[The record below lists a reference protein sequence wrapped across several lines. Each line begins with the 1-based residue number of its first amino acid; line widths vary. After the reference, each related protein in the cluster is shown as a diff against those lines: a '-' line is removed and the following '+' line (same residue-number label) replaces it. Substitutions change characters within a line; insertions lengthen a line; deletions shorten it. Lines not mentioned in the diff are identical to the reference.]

1 MEENTETDFR
11 IRDATERDC
20 GTIHTLIREL
30 AAYERL
36 AHQVVGTEDDV
47 RRSLFGPEP
56 RAAVLLAEAGHTTV
70 GFALFF
76 HNYSTFLCRRGLYLE
91 DLYVR
96 PEYRGRGYG
105 KRLLSRLAQVALEG
119 DCGRIE
125 WAVLGWNE
133 SAVRFYESIGAV
145 EVEGWKLF
153 RLTASGINELAAST

>member
-1 MEENTETDFR
+1 
-11 IRDATERDC
+11 
-20 GTIHTLIREL
+20 
-30 AAYERL
+30 
-36 AHQVVGTEDDV
+36 
-47 RRSLFGPEP
+47 
-56 RAAVLLAEAGHTTV
+56 
-70 GFALFF
+70 
-76 HNYSTFLCRRGLYLE
+76 LYLE

-105 KRLLSRLAQVALEG
+105 KRLLSRLAQVALED